1 MKRGRLPL
9 TALRS
14 FEAAGRLGSF
24 TLAADE
30 LSVSQA
36 AVSRQVKELEA
47 DLGKPLFERRHRA
60 VRLTPSG
67 HALLGVLSRAFDA
80 LDASLSDI
88 RGRRGGGLVE
98 ISVEPSFAAC
108 WLVSHLDDF
117 RTGHP
122 EIDVAV
128 DSDMRLIEFRTHE
141 AEIAIRHGTDAKAW
155 PRTEVDR
162 LADVDMVPVIAPGLL
177 SGGPALKTP
186 ADLLAHTLL
195 HEENRSVWERWFS
208 AAGLPDAPLGRA
220 QIFAEGNLVLQAAL
234 RGHGVALVDQFLAA
248 EDIAAGRLVQPFDL
262 SIRHGAYWLV
272 ARNFKRLSP
281 EARAFREWLLRRM
294 GLSGDAGDV

>member
-9 TALRS
+9 TALRT

-30 LSVSQA
+30 LAVSQA
-36 AVSRQVKELEA
+36 AISRQVKELEA
-47 DLGKPLFERRHRA
+47 DLGKPLFERRHRS
-60 VRLTPSG
+60 VRLTPAG
-67 HALLGVLSRAFDA
+67 RALLDVLSRSFDA
-80 LDASLSDI
+80 MDASLAEI
-88 RGRRGGGLVE
+88 RGRRGGGLLE
-98 ISVEPSFAAC
+98 ISAEPSFAAC
-108 WLVSHLDDF
+108 WLVPHLDDF
-117 RTGHP
+117 RTGHS

-141 AEIAIRHGTDAKAW
+141 AEIAIRHGMDARAW
-155 PRTEVDR
+155 PRTEADH
-162 LADVDMVPVIAPGLL
+162 LIDVDLVPVIAPGLL
-177 SGGPALKTP
+177 AAGAPLKTP

-234 RGHGVALVDQFLAA
+234 RGHGVALADSFLAA
-248 EDIAAGRLVQPFDL
+248 EDIASGRLVQPFDL

-272 ARNFKRLSP
+272 ARSFKRLSP
-281 EARAFREWLLRRM
+281 EARAFREWLLARI
-294 GLSGDAGDV
+294 GT

>member
-30 LSVSQA
+30 LAVSQA
-36 AVSRQVKELEA
+36 AVSRQVKDLEA
-47 DLGKPLFERRHRA
+47 ELGKPLFERRHRS
-60 VRLTPSG
+60 VRLTPAG
-67 HALLGVLSRAFDA
+67 QALLGVLSRSFDA
-80 LDASLSDI
+80 MDASLSEI
-88 RGRRGGGLVE
+88 RGRRGGGLLE
-98 ISVEPSFAAC
+98 ISAEPSFAAG
-108 WLVSHLDDF
+108 WLVPNLDGF
-117 RTGHP
+117 RAAHP

-128 DSDMRLIEFRTHE
+128 DSDMRLVEFRAHE
-141 AEIAIRHGTDAKAW
+141 AEIAIRHGADARAW
-155 PRTEVDR
+155 PRTE
-162 LADVDMVPVIAPGLL
+162 ADHLMDVEMVPVIAPGLL
-177 SGGPALKTP
+177 AGGPPLRAP

-234 RGHGVALVDQFLAA
+234 RGHGVALADRFLAA
-248 EDIAAGRLVQPFDL
+248 EEIAAGHLLQPFAL
-262 SIRHGAYWLV
+262 SVRHGAYFLV
-272 ARNFKRLSP
+272 ARSFKRLSP
-281 EARAFREWLLRRM
+281 EARAFRAWLLRRV
-294 GLSGDAGDV
+294 GVSGP

>member
-47 DLGKPLFERRHRA
+47 ELGKPLFERRHRS
-60 VRLTPSG
+60 VRLTAAGRS
-67 HALLGVLSRAFDA
+67 LLDVLSRSFDA
-80 LDASLSDI
+80 MDASLSEI
-88 RGRRGGGLVE
+88 RGRRGGGLLE
-98 ISVEPSFAAC
+98 ISAEPSFAAC
-108 WLVSHLDDF
+108 WLVSHLEDF
-117 RTGHP
+117 RAGHP

-141 AEIAIRHGTDAKAW
+141 AEIAIRHGMDAKAW
-155 PRTEVDR
+155 PRTE
-162 LADVDMVPVIAPGLL
+162 ADPVVEVYLVPVIAPALL
-177 SGGPALKTP
+177 ASGPPLRKP

-208 AAGLPDAPLGRA
+208 AAGVEGVPLGRA
-220 QIFAEGNLVLQAAL
+220 QIFAEGNLVLQAVL
-234 RGHGVALVDQFLAA
+234 RGHGVALVDRFLAA
-248 EDIAAGRLVQPFDL
+248 EDIAAGRIVQPFDL

-272 ARNFKRLSP
+272 ARSFKRLSP
-281 EARAFREWLLRRM
+281 EARAFRQWLLQRIAA
-294 GLSGDAGDV
+294 SGGT